1 VSPPRLDTISS
12 TNERRIRERST
23 PVTPCGKLR
32 TTTSTTAAVG
42 SSNRA
47 LRMKPVRPIP
57 SARKGTIER
66 SRPHA
71 IAADSRKASSR
82 STFLQKLRR
91 SGWVSR

>member
-1 VSPPRLDTISS
+1 
-12 TNERRIRERST
+12 
-23 PVTPCGKLR
+23 
-32 TTTSTTAAVG
+32 
-42 SSNRA
+42 
-47 LRMKPVRPIP
+47 MKPVRPIP